1 MKLIN
6 YNENNYDLTVCN
18 VGGFKTSTID
28 FVFNVPKTDDDITNI
43 LFLKELL
50 LLSSKKYPTF
60 RSIGTELE
68 KLYNADYTISINKK
82 ANAFNLIISLN
93 FINDEYTEEGNSDKV
108 IKFLFELIN
117 NPNFNNGRLNKK
129 IFNSIIKRMNDI
141 LLKTEENPNSVAAYN
156 FINHLDSKSFFATK
170 IIGDKKRINS
180 LTNQSV
186 ADYYYNFFNRASVK
200 IFAVGE
206 FNPDHLND
214 IIKNNNQFKTNPFI
228 KAQLAPL
235 NISNDIPKK
244 IIDQD
249 NFEQSILLTCIS
261 INNADSFEPLTVGAV
276 FNMIFGKG
284 SLTDKL
290 SINLREKN
298 SLCYSIQCELY
309 YYLQD
314 YLISAGI
321 NKNDFNKA
329 VQLIKQSLTEMQE
342 GKFSDDDVKN
352 AIKQILFSHK
362 LINDSIY
369 SICNSL
375 ESESIH
381 NRLSEE
387 VIVEKISKVTKEDI
401 VNYANKL
408 QIVTNYMLAEGNH
421 AKERN

>member
-6 YNENNYDLTVCN
+6 FNEYNYDLTVCN
-18 VGGFKTSTID
+18 VDGFKNSTID
-28 FVFNVPKTDDDITNI
+28 FVFNVPKTDEDITNI

-82 ANAFNLIISLN
+82 ANAFNLIISLS
-93 FINDEYTEEGNSDKV
+93 FINDEYTQDNNSDQV

-117 NPNFNNGRLNKK
+117 NPNFSNHRLDKR
-129 IFNSIIKRMNDI
+129 IFNSIIKRLNDI
-141 LLKTEENPNSVAAYN
+141 LLRIDENPNNVAAYN
-156 FINHLDSKSFFATK
+156 FINYLDPKSFFATK
-170 IIGDKKRINS
+170 VIGDKKRIDS
-180 LTNQSV
+180 LTNKSV
-186 ADYYYNFFNRASVK
+186 VDYYYNFFNRASVK
-200 IFAVGE
+200 IFAVGS

-214 IIKNNNQFKTNPFI
+214 IIKECNQFKANPFI
-228 KAQLAPL
+228 KAELAPL
-235 NISNDIPKK
+235 IISKDIPKK

-249 NFEQSILLTCIS
+249 NFEQSILLTCIK
-261 INNADSFEPLTVGAV
+261 INNPDPFESLTTGAV
-276 FNMIFGKG
+276 FNAIFGRG

-309 YYLQD
+309 YYLQN

-321 NKNDFNKA
+321 NKKDFNKA
-329 VQLIKQSLTEMQE
+329 VSLIKQSLIEMQE
-342 GKFSDDDVKN
+342 GKFSDEDVKN
-352 AIKQILFSHK
+352 ATKQILFSHE

-375 ESESIH
+375 ENESIH
-381 NRLSEE
+381 NRLSEA
-387 VIVEKISKVTKEDI
+387 VIIEKISKVTKKDV

-408 QIVTNYMLAEGNH
+408 KIITNYLLAEGNH